1 MTNEWDGRT
10 ERRKMNQ
17 EDHDL
22 LIEINEGVKH
32 LVEKLN
38 HHIIEDEKTFAT
50 LEYKVNKHDKVLWV
64 GMGIVITLQVILKL
78 LK

>member
-1 MTNEWDGRT
+1 MTWDGT

-38 HHIIEDEKTFAT
+38 HHIIEDKETFK
-50 LEYKVNKHDKVLWV
+50 LMGDKVNKHEKVLWL
-64 GMGIVITLQVILKL
+64 GMGVIVTLQVILKL